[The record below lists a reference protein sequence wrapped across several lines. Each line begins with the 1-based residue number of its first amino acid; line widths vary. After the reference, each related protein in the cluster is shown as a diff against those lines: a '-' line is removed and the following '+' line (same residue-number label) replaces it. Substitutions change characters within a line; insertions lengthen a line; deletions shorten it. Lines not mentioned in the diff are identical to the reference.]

1 MLQDSSHLGQI
12 TSFPPRGGPKPTFTR
27 REACECY
34 TNFERRSLWCS
45 ATRIGRAVAVLGG
58 LLLLAGPAGADLT
71 FQVDIKGEIYTDDG
85 PVVKVTCKGKDGTT
99 ATFPNAD
106 VDVESL
112 LAFTFPTS
120 CGLHSAAGVFGDG
133 ERFNGQ
139 VVDDEATAVIATK
152 KGRRGEPACLRHLED
167 HERQRR
173 GVHDAR
179 VRLDLREGQ
188 GQRRDRSAAA
198 EGEGQR

>member
-1 MLQDSSHLGQI
+1 VV
-12 TSFPPRGGPKPTFTR
+12 F
-27 REACECY
+27 C
-34 TNFERRSLWCS
+34 
-45 ATRIGRAVAVLGG
+45 TRIGRAVAVVGG

-85 PVVKVTCKGKDGTT
+85 PAVKVTCKGKDGTT

-120 CGLHSAAGVFGDG
+120 CGLNSAAGVFGDG

-139 VVDDEATAVIATK
+139 VVDDEATAVIVTK
-152 KGRRGEPACLRHLED
+152 KRVELSQRVYATSKITNGSGEASMTLEYGSTFVKDKANGEIDPPLQKVRGSMIL
-167 HERQRR
+167 
-173 GVHDAR
+173 V
-179 VRLDLREGQ
+179 LDGMPDQFFVGTFKTGSLVP
-188 GQRRDRSAAA
+188 
-198 EGEGQR
+198 